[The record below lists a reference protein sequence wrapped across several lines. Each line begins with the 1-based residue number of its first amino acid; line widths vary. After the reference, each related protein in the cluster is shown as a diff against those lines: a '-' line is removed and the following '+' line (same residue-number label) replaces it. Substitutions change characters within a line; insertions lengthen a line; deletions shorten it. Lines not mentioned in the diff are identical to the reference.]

1 MQVGARNA
9 RALERSQCLAAVKA
23 RGVVD
28 EGEHVL
34 GEAQIFEH
42 GVAHAAHR
50 RHGHQ
55 AFLDAAGQKTQQRG
69 VDEQVHSRRVRGA
82 AENVEHVADTVAHR
96 VNQMKAPLGDA
107 CLVADGVQ
115 RIHHVIHWHDVHAPA
130 FQAHR
135 RHPGRQYLA
144 HALDQLEEIVR
155 SVDLVHLARL
165 AVAHHHGGPKYRPG
179 QLAFFAN
186 NFFALVLGAKVR
198 VVQAFGFLEH
208 VFAEHAFVQA
218 GGGDGRHMVKMPSVN
233 RLGKFHGVARA
244 VDIYRYLAFL
254 IGRQVV
260 HRGQMVEMVDLA
272 LQPLDVFR
280 GHAQAFG
287 LEVAKHRHRPCRA
300 DTPVAAQ
307 LGHLVLALAT
317 QEKVHH

>member
-1 MQVGARNA
+1 
-9 RALERSQCLAAVKA
+9 
-23 RGVVD
+23 
-28 EGEHVL
+28 
-34 GEAQIFEH
+34 
-42 GVAHAAHR
+42 
-50 RHGHQ
+50 
-55 AFLDAAGQKTQQRG
+55 
-69 VDEQVHSRRVRGA
+69 
-82 AENVEHVADTVAHR
+82 
-96 VNQMKAPLGDA
+96 
-107 CLVADGVQ
+107 
-115 RIHHVIHWHDVHAPA
+115 
-130 FQAHR
+130 
-135 RHPGRQYLA
+135 
-144 HALDQLEEIVR
+144 
-155 SVDLVHLARL
+155 
-165 AVAHHHGGPKYRPG
+165 
-179 QLAFFAN
+179 
-186 NFFALVLGAKVR
+186 
-198 VVQAFGFLEH
+198 
-208 VFAEHAFVQA
+208 
-218 GGGDGRHMVKMPSVN
+218 MVKMPSVN